1 MDSSGGKVRALGR
14 AVRNRWRR
22 SFVASITLL
31 ALLSVVAFA
40 FVIGRIVKAQIEDQA
55 FDRAKD
61 TAQITARAGF
71 APRLPPAGGRL
82 SRRDV
87 AELDR
92 QLRSARQGEPEL
104 DVRGWGRDGRL
115 GYAADNRPIGGRL
128 PAPGLVATALSGR
141 SATTVVGD
149 DLRAAVPIVRRR
161 NGPVAAALVL
171 PLPYGP
177 VRADVRR
184 RTRRLELA

>member
-1 MDSSGGKVRALGR
+1 MDSSGGKVAAGWR

-31 ALLSVVAFA
+31 ALLGVVAFA

-71 APRLPPAGGRL
+71 APRLPPPGRPLSGG
-82 SRRDV
+82 DV

-92 QLRSARQGEPEL
+92 QLRSARQGEPDL
-104 DVRGWGRDGRL
+104 DVRVWGRDGRL
-115 GYAADNRPIGGRL
+115 VYTADHRLIGRRP
-128 PAPGLVATALSGR
+128 PAPGLVT
-141 SATTVVGD
+141 
-149 DLRAAVPIVRRR
+149 
-161 NGPVAAALVL
+161 
-171 PLPYGP
+171 
-177 VRADVRR
+177 
-184 RTRRLELA
+184 

>member
-1 MDSSGGKVRALGR
+1 MDSSGGNVRGLGR

-31 ALLSVVAFA
+31 ALLGVVAFA

-71 APRLPPAGGRL
+71 APRLPPPGRRL
-82 SRRDV
+82 SRGDV

-92 QLRSARQGEPEL
+92 QLRSARQGEPDL
-104 DVRGWGRDGRL
+104 DVRVWGRDGRL
-115 GYAADNRPIGGRL
+115 VYAADHRLIGRRV
-128 PAPGLVATALSGR
+128 AP
-141 SATTVVGD
+141 
-149 DLRAAVPIVRRR
+149 
-161 NGPVAAALVL
+161 
-171 PLPYGP
+171 
-177 VRADVRR
+177 
-184 RTRRLELA
+184 